1 MNQTT
6 DLTHGPIAKAL
17 ITLALPI
24 VATNF
29 LQTAYNLVDMIWIG
43 SLGSGAVVSVGT
55 AGFMQNMA
63 ISLFALIVSGTGI
76 KIANYFGAKEY
87 GKIKSLIG
95 NAYIAACIMGLS
107 FALAVIT
114 YRAEIIGFFNI
125 NNALIEGDA
134 QSYLKVSMYGTLF
147 VYFNALFS
155 VIVNGLGNSKLP
167 FRLNSIGFMI
177 NMFLDPIL
185 IFGVGGY
192 LEFGVVGAAYA
203 SVIASTVVFISSIFI
218 AKKMMGSQTADIKF
232 DLATMKA
239 IIKLGLP
246 NTVQRVSFTV
256 FGIVMARII
265 AGFGASGIAVQKIG
279 LMVESISFM
288 TAGGLYAAVMV
299 FVGQNYGAKNI
310 ARIRQGVN
318 VSVAIALSLGL
329 VTTAIFLIF
338 PRPIMS
344 VFVDDPETIALG
356 INYLR
361 VIGLSQVFMCV
372 EIVSMASFN
381 GMGRTYVPAS
391 VSLVFTGL
399 RIPAAIYITG
409 AFAIGLDGV
418 WWTIS
423 LSSIIKGVL
432 LTTLFAVFIRVHE
445 KKMKGKG
452 ALGK

>member
-6 DLTHGPIAKAL
+6 DLTKGPIAQAL
-17 ITLALPI
+17 VTLALPI

-43 SLGSGAVVSVGT
+43 RLGSGAVVSVGT
-55 AGFMQNMA
+55 AGFMQNLA

-87 GKIKSLIG
+87 EKIKSIIV
-95 NAYIAACIMGLS
+95 NAYLLALVMGLS
-107 FALAVIT
+107 FALFVIS
-114 YRAEIIGFFNI
+114 YRVQIIGFFNI
-125 NNALIEGDA
+125 NNELIEKDA
-134 QSYLKVSMYGTLF
+134 HAYLQVSMCGTLF

-155 VIVNGLGNSKLP
+155 VIINGLGNSKLP
-167 FRLNSIGFMI
+167 FRLNSIGFVL
-177 NMFLDPIL
+177 NMVLDPIL
-185 IFGVGGY
+185 IFGIGGY

-203 SVIASTVVFISSIFI
+203 SVIAAAAVFVSSMVI
-218 AKKMMGSQTADIKF
+218 AKKMMGRQKAVLSF
-232 DLATMKA
+232 DASAMREIVT
-239 IIKLGLP
+239 LGLP

-256 FGIVMARII
+256 FSIVMARII
-265 AGFGASGIAVQKIG
+265 AGFGATGIAVQKIG

-299 FVGQNYGAKNI
+299 FVGQNYGAQNL

-318 VSVAIALSLGL
+318 VSIAIALCLGI
-329 VTTAIFLIF
+329 TTTCAFLIF

-344 VFVDDPETIALG
+344 VFVDDSQTIALG

-361 VIGLSQVFMCV
+361 IIGLSQVFMCV

-381 GMGRTYVPAS
+381 GMGKTYVPAS

-399 RIPAAIYITG
+399 RIPVAVYITE
-409 AFAIGLDGV
+409 AFALGLDGV

-423 LSSIIKGVL
+423 LSSIIKGLL
-432 LTTLFAVFIRVHE
+432 LTSLFALFIRVQE
-445 KKMKGKG
+445 KKMKDPKVRV
-452 ALGK
+452 